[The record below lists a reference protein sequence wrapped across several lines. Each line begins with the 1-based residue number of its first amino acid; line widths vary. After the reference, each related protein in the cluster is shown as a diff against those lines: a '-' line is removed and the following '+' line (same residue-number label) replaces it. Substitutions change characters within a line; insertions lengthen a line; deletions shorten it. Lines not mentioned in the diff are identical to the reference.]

1 MSTALYLWSS
11 SSNGDEDQEKKLSL
25 EAHEQLNVEPAK
37 PARSKRAAKSQAALP
52 KKQPQRGL
60 GVAQL
65 ERLRMEESKFTET
78 NRSLLPPPVP
88 ATLDLSQN
96 HHFPFAFP
104 AVDPETGT
112 SMARLPPACYYDAF
126 AEAQIRS
133 QQLALQRY
141 RIANG
146 GRIPPAGYRGIFPDP
161 TQLDQCRISAPEM
174 SFQGWSGFPYG
185 GAMSVEAMMVAREL
199 SSSQKT
205 QCLSTQCEVCA
216 KVSE

>member
-11 SSNGDEDQEKKLSL
+11 SSNGDEDQEKKLPS

-78 NRSLLPPPVP
+78 DRSLLPPSPVP
-88 ATLDLSQN
+88 VALDLSQN

-104 AVDPETGT
+104 AVDPETGM
-112 SMARLPPACYYDAF
+112 SMARLAPASYYDVF
-126 AEAQIRS
+126 AEAQIRT

-146 GRIPPAGYRGIFPDP
+146 GWMPPADSRGIFPNP
-161 TQLDQCRISAPEM
+161 TQLNPAPEM
-174 SFQGWSGFPYG
+174 RFQGRSGFPYG
-185 GAMSVEAMMVAREL
+185 GATSVEAREL

-205 QCLSTQCEVCA
+205 HCLSNQCEVCA

>member
-11 SSNGDEDQEKKLSL
+11 SSNGDQDEEQKLPL
-25 EAHEQLNVEPAK
+25 EAREQLNVEPAK
-37 PARSKRAAKSQAALP
+37 PARSKRAAKSHAALP

-65 ERLRMEESKFTET
+65 ERLRMQTD
-78 NRSLLPPPVP
+78 RPLPPSPVP
-88 ATLDLSQN
+88 AALDLSQN

-104 AVDPETGT
+104 AVDPETGM
-112 SMARLPPACYYDAF
+112 SVARLAPASYYDAF

-146 GRIPPAGYRGIFPDP
+146 GGMPPADSRGIFPDP
-161 TQLDQCRISAPEM
+161 TQLDRCRIPAPET
-174 SFQGWSGFPYG
+174 SFQGRSGFPYG
-185 GAMSVEAMMVAREL
+185 GATNVEAMMVAREL

-205 QCLSTQCEVCA
+205 QCLSNQCEVCA